1 MINWQFIL
9 AILSALILFLYGIQ
23 HFSREM
29 QKIAGE
35 KFQKVLTKL
44 TKNRIGGATLGAL
57 ITSLVQSS
65 TATTVITVG
74 LVDAG
79 IISFAQSLGILIGAN
94 VGTTLTGQ
102 LIAFKLTSFAPF
114 FIIFG
119 FLLSLFESKYKFLG
133 KPIFYFGLVFFS
145 LNLFAEALI
154 PYQSDPRILEIF
166 SKSSNVFLAIFF
178 GFIFTVLFQSSSV
191 TTGVVV
197 LLASTGFISLLQGI
211 PLLLGANIGT
221 TTTSLIV
228 SSKMGLYARRS
239 AMAHFLFNLLGVLI
253 LLPFLLPFANLV
265 IILGGETSQ
274 QVANAHT
281 IFNVLLAILFLIFI
295 NQFRKVVEI
304 AVPGKEKEF
313 VLKTKYLNDKIP
325 KEISEFFVLLK
336 KEIGY
341 LLEITGLIFEM
352 SVKNI
357 NNASKVD
364 IRKIIRLENLND
376 FLDENIEANLLKI
389 SKKELSYKEAKKIT
403 LLVRISNS
411 LEQLGDIGYDLGMFR
426 NKIDENKIVFSKES
440 RESVQKIYELFEE
453 NMTALILTF
462 PIIDDKNNKRMISN
476 ENKLI
481 KVINK
486 KYQEHL
492 ISLKDGKIGSDSS
505 FVESIAMMESAL
517 NKLKEIRKLI
527 IEYSKI

>member
-253 LLPFLLPFANLV
+253 LV
-265 IILGGETSQ
+265 
-274 QVANAHT
+274 
-281 IFNVLLAILFLIFI
+281 
-295 NQFRKVVEI
+295 R
-304 AVPGKEKEF
+304 F
-313 VLKTKYLNDKIP
+313 V
-325 KEISEFFVLLK
+325 
-336 KEIGY
+336 
-341 LLEITGLIFEM
+341 
-352 SVKNI
+352 
-357 NNASKVD
+357 
-364 IRKIIRLENLND
+364 
-376 FLDENIEANLLKI
+376 
-389 SKKELSYKEAKKIT
+389 
-403 LLVRISNS
+403 ISN
-411 LEQLGDIGYDLGMFR
+411 
-426 NKIDENKIVFSKES
+426 
-440 RESVQKIYELFEE
+440 
-453 NMTALILTF
+453 IL
-462 PIIDDKNNKRMISN
+462 
-476 ENKLI
+476 
-481 KVINK
+481 
-486 KYQEHL
+486 
-492 ISLKDGKIGSDSS
+492 
-505 FVESIAMMESAL
+505 
-517 NKLKEIRKLI
+517 
-527 IEYSKI
+527 